1 MEDIKLLEVDGDG
14 VGVRVLLDE
23 VEGSTI
29 LSSLHCVIEKVR
41 GLGFTINRK
50 VQKPLSLICE

>member
-1 MEDIKLLEVDGDG
+1 MEEIKLLEVDGDG
-14 VGVRVLLDE
+14 VGVRGLLDE

-29 LSSLHCVIEKVR
+29 LSSLHCVIEKVQ

-50 VQKPLSLICE
+50 VQKPLSL

>member
-29 LSSLHCVIEKVR
+29 LRSLHFVIEKVR
-41 GLGFTINRK
+41 GLGFIINRK
-50 VQKPLSLICE
+50 VQKPSSL

>member
-1 MEDIKLLEVDGDG
+1 MEEIKLLEVDGDG

-41 GLGFTINRK
+41 SEGLA
-50 VQKPLSLICE
+50 L